1 MRGLCSTSVIAML
14 FGLGLSGAVQAQTA
28 FPASNPNA
36 AKWAMIKL
44 TPSLVTSALGG
55 KGVKIGLYDGT
66 ADCSHPELVGRCSN
80 VLDTTATYGAFSSHG
95 THTAGTLVGKTYGI
109 AKSATVIDY
118 AVFDDKG
125 YVATGLK
132 RANLW
137 KLAAANGAS
146 IASMSLGCVKKALCF
161 TDTELSTVASR
172 ALSGTL
178 FVKAAGNDGAVLGNE
193 LTGLTASA
201 AATAMSR
208 IILVGSVNS
217 ASSPSGFS
225 NQPGEGCLLTIA
237 TTVCAKANQWK
248 YHFLYAPGEMLVSAQ
263 PGNKYAYMSGTS
275 MATPIVAASAA
286 LMQARWPALKAKPAT
301 VASILFSSATDLG
314 APGVDSVY
322 GWGLL
327 NITKAFQNSG
337 TTVVMSASGVSMTV
351 SGTSLSASPVMG
363 QTAALLGTITAYD
376 AYGRDYRLSE
386 VSNLRL
392 ERNLYTR
399 AQGLGSPLAMLE
411 DQASWSADFFAPRT
425 ASAWAGLGPDRAA
438 FNAATDFDQ
447 AFRLGLNMPVGAGG
461 MQLRLTGL
469 GHIRRDLARDTALR
483 PLSYFASSALLNQSG
498 LMGLSWPVS
507 ASGQVTAFAAAS
519 TPKQVVFGQGD
530 ISQPYR
536 LALNDP
542 TRLDLER
549 SPRKQASLGA
559 GYWYRLDAQTVV
571 GISASI
577 MHQRNSFYDLTSDL
591 AAFAGPN
598 QVYNLG
604 GLITHKAGP
613 WTVFGAGELSTI
625 KAHRQQGPLQYSDAS
640 LVSAELG
647 ISHDQVFARA
657 PGQSDQV
664 SLGLVLA
671 PQAVSGRLSLSYL
684 TQTPDGLDR
693 IAVHR
698 AIGLDQ
704 ITGRPV
710 RLETRYQFKDTKGW
724 SMALSAGLGVTGGT
738 ESSVSAEV
746 RRRF

>member
-14 FGLGLSGAVQAQTA
+14 AVLGLNGSAQAQTA
-28 FPASNPNA
+28 FPVSNPNA
-36 AKWAMIKL
+36 AEWALIKL
-44 TPSLVTSALGG
+44 TPSLVTTGLGG

-66 ADCSHPELVGRCSN
+66 ADCTHPELVGRCSN
-80 VLDTTATYGAFSSHG
+80 VRDTSGTYGAFSSHG
-95 THTAGTLVGKTYGI
+95 THTAGTLIGKNYGI
-109 AKSATVIDY
+109 ATSATVIDF
-118 AVFDDKG
+118 AVFDDRG
-125 YVATGLK
+125 YIATGAK

-146 IASMSLGCVKKALCF
+146 IASMSLGCIRMALCF
-161 TDTELSTVASR
+161 SDAELSTVASS

-178 FVKAAGNDGAVLGNE
+178 FVKAAGNDGAALGNE

-201 AATAMSR
+201 AATAMGR

-217 ASSPSGFS
+217 ASTPSSFS
-225 NQPGEGCLLTIA
+225 NRPGEGCLLTLG
-237 TTVCAKANQWK
+237 AKACAASNQWK
-248 YHFLYAPGEMLVSAQ
+248 NHFLFAPGEMLVSAQ
-263 PGNKYAYMSGTS
+263 PGNRYAYMSGTS

-286 LMQARWPALKAKPAT
+286 LIQARWPALKARPET
-301 VASILFSSATDLG
+301 VASILFNAATDLG

-327 NITKAFQNSG
+327 NITKAFQNAGTTTVISPAGMSQTVSG
-337 TTVVMSASGVSMTV
+337 TTV
-351 SGTSLSASPVMG
+351 SASPVMR
-363 QTAALLGTITAYD
+363 QTAALLGSVTAYD
-376 AYGRDYRLSE
+376 AYGRDYILSE
-386 VSNLRL
+386 LSNMRL
-392 ERNLYTR
+392 GHNLYTR
-399 AQGLGSPLAMLE
+399 AQGLGSPLALLE
-411 DQASWSADFFAPRT
+411 EQSRWSADFFAPRR
-425 ASAWAGLGPDRAA
+425 AAAWAGLGPDRAA
-438 FNAATDFDQ
+438 FSAATDFDQ
-447 AFRLGLNMPVGAGG
+447 SLRLGLNMPIGSGG

-469 GHIRRDLARDTALR
+469 GNIRRDLARDTALR

-559 GYWYRLDAQTVV
+559 GYWQRLGAQTVIGV
-571 GISASI
+571 SASI

-613 WTVFGAGELSTI
+613 WTVFGAAELSTI
-625 KAHRQQGPLQYSDAS
+625 KAHRQHGPLQYSDAS

-647 ISHDQVFARA
+647 VSHDQVFAHA

-664 SLGLVLA
+664 SLGLILA
-671 PQAVSGRLSLSYL
+671 PQAVSGRLNLSYL
-684 TQTPDGLDR
+684 TQTPDGLDQ
-693 IAVHR
+693 IAVNR

-710 RLETRYQFKDTKGW
+710 RLEARYQFKEAKGW
-724 SMALSAGLGVTGGT
+724 SMGLSAGLGVTGGA

-746 RRRF
+746 RRGF

>member
-1 MRGLCSTSVIAML
+1 MRGLCSTSVIAIVI
-14 FGLGLSGAVQAQTA
+14 GLGLSGSAQAQTA
-28 FPASNPNA
+28 FPVSNPNA
-36 AKWAMIKL
+36 PKWAMIKL
-44 TPSLVTSALGG
+44 TPNLVTSALGG
-55 KGVKIGLYDGT
+55 KGVKIGLYDGK
-66 ADCSHPELVGRCSN
+66 ADCTHPELVGRCSN
-80 VLDTTATYGAFSSHG
+80 VLDTSATYSASSSHG
-95 THTAGTLVGKTYGI
+95 THTAGTLVGKNLGI
-109 AKSATVIDY
+109 ATSATVIDY

-125 YVATGLK
+125 YVATGVK
-132 RANLW
+132 RATVW

-146 IASMSLGCVKKALCF
+146 IASMSLGCVKMALCF
-161 TDTELSTVASR
+161 SDGELLAIASS
-172 ALSGTL
+172 ALSGTV
-178 FVKAAGNDGAVLGNE
+178 FVKAAGNDGAALGNE
-193 LTGLTASA
+193 ITGLAASTT
-201 AATAMSR
+201 ATAMSR

-217 ASSPSGFS
+217 ASSPSSFS
-225 NQPGEGCLLTIA
+225 NQPGEGCLLTVG
-237 TTVCAKANQWK
+237 TTACAASNKWK

-263 PGNKYAYMSGTS
+263 PSNKYAYMSGTS

-286 LMQARWPALKAKPAT
+286 LLQARWPALKAKPAT
-301 VASILFSSATDLG
+301 VASILFSAATDLG

-337 TTVVMSASGVSMTV
+337 TTAVMSASGVSMTV

-363 QTAALLGTITAYD
+363 PTTALLGTITAYD

-386 VSNLRL
+386 VSNMRL
-392 ERNLYTR
+392 GHNLYTR

-411 DQASWSADFFAPRT
+411 DQASWSAGFFGPRT
-425 ASAWAGLGPDRAA
+425 PAAWAGFGPERAA
-438 FNAATDFDQ
+438 FSGATDFDQ
-447 AFRLGLNMPVGAGG
+447 ALRLGLNMPVGKGG

-469 GHIRRDLARDTALR
+469 GHIRRDLAGDAALR

-498 LMGLSWPVS
+498 LMGLSWPLG

-519 TPKQVVFGQGD
+519 TPQQVVFGQGD

-559 GYWYRLDAQTVV
+559 GYWHRLDAQTVL
-571 GISASI
+571 GLSASI
-577 MHQRNSFYDLTSDL
+577 MQQRNSLYDLTSDL

-604 GLITHKAGP
+604 GLVTHKAGP
-613 WTVFGAGELSTI
+613 WTMYGAGELSTI

-640 LVSAELG
+640 LISAELG
-647 ISHDQVFARA
+647 VSHDQVFAQA

-664 SLGLVLA
+664 ALGLVLA

-684 TQTPDGLDR
+684 TQTPDGLDQV
-693 IAVHR
+693 AVHR

-704 ITGRPV
+704 ITGRPL
-710 RLETRYQFKDTKGW
+710 RLETRYQFRDAKGW
-724 SMALSAGLGVTGGT
+724 SMALSAGLGVTGGAA
-738 ESSVSAEV
+738 SSVSAEV
-746 RRRF
+746 RRGF